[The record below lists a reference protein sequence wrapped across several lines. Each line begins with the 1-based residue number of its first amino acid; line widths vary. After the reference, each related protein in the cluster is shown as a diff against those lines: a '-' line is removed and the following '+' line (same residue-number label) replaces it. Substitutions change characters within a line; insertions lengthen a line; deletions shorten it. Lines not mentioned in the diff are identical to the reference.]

1 MWTHATIRQGGSML
15 SVILKGLLSAAV
27 SVLTKA
33 ASKDVMEW
41 LLFYVA
47 DMIVK
52 STKTPHDDAFL
63 EKIKEANDKAKEG

>member
-1 MWTHATIRQGGSML
+1 MVAS
-15 SVILKGLLSAAV
+15 ILKVALSTIIG
-27 SVLTKA
+27 VLTKA

-47 DMIVK
+47 DKIVK

-63 EKIKEANDKAKEG
+63 VKIKEANDKAKES

>member
-1 MWTHATIRQGGSML
+1 ML